1 MVSRLIAAACMVA
14 LCSPV
19 LGAQTVRGTVTDRA
33 TAATLPGVVV
43 LLVDNAGMVV
53 ARTLSDASGTYLMA
67 APAPG
72 QYRVR
77 TMRIGFRPATSERVT
92 LAAGSEVSQP
102 LVLAGVPFRLD
113 TVRVAG
119 RNACQVR
126 PDSAMATFAVWEQ
139 VRTALSGAQVTAGTR
154 ALNAR
159 VITYDRALEP
169 TRERVVRQGARVRAG
184 LTARP
189 WNSLSADSL
198 RRGGYVVVGLDGS
211 TTYYAP
217 DLTVL
222 LSDQFVEDHCLR
234 LAEKSDATRL
244 GIEFEPTRE
253 RRNTPD
259 IEGTVWLDR
268 RSGELREMLFRYVNV
283 TREQGFGRSGGEMEF
298 ARMKNG
304 AFVISRW
311 NIRMPQ
317 LDTRMV
323 PQPGLRIGG
332 AMQAER
338 FVREVRVEGGELALV
353 VLGRDTLWSRPPL
366 ILAGRILDSLSGR
379 GIAGTAVSLRGA
391 ALRGET
397 DGTGVFR
404 IADVLPGEYLMDIRT
419 PEYAQL
425 GAVHSVPIQFVDART
440 EHVMRVPSARML
452 AKSFCPGGL
461 DGIVAGTLTIA
472 GDSLPPRGVKVVAEW
487 REIRAVASGAARGR
501 NETPTADFL
510 HQNKWT
516 DARSDAQ
523 GNYRLCGIPINTAV
537 TIRVEHDSAS
547 ASPQQLRIGSEEL
560 FGRADLT
567 LHRGMTGN
575 AMLTGVV
582 LNAGNGRPLAD
593 VEVVVTGVAAPR
605 STPVN
610 RATYTNEQG
619 AFRLGEIPPGKHQ
632 LTVRRVGYKV
642 FQDSIP
648 FSANQGIDRA
658 FVLSAVAELAPV
670 VVEASQLPPSFDAH
684 RALGL
689 GTFFTRAD
697 LAKLENRTM
706 AAVFAQVPGVQ
717 MIRTLGAKTYLASTR
732 GRQLRSGTGDNVVP
746 PPPACYS
753 NVYLDRTLLYSG
765 REDEPL
771 FDLNSISPDRIEAIE
786 FYPAEMMVPVQYMS
800 HNTKCG
806 VIVIHSRRSK

>member
-1 MVSRLIAAACMVA
+1 MVSRLIAAACMVV
-14 LCSPV
+14 CSSA

-33 TAATLPGVVV
+33 TGAMLPGVVV
-43 LLVDNAGMVV
+43 LLVDEAGMVV
-53 ARTLSDASGTYLMA
+53 SRTLSDASGLYRVA

-77 TMRIGFRPATSERVT
+77 TLRIGFRPVTSERVS
-92 LAAGSEVSQP
+92 LAAGAEVAQP

-139 VRTALSGAQVTAGTR
+139 VRTVLNAAQVTAGTR

-159 VITYDRALEP
+159 VVTYERALEP
-169 TRERVVRQGARVRAG
+169 MRERVVRQGARVRAG

-217 DLTVL
+217 DLAVL

-244 GIEFEPTRE
+244 GIEFEPTRD

-259 IEGTVWLDR
+259 IAGTLWLDR

-338 FVREVRVEGGELALV
+338 YVREVRVEGGELALV
-353 VLGRDTLWSRPPL
+353 ALGSDTLWSRPPL
-366 ILAGRILDSLSGR
+366 VLAGRILDSLSGR
-379 GIAGTAVSLRGA
+379 GIAGTSVSLRGA
-391 ALRGET
+391 ALQAET
-397 DGTGVFR
+397 DATGQFR
-404 IADVLPGEYLMDIRT
+404 IVDVLPGEYLMDIRT
-419 PEYAQL
+419 PDFAKF
-425 GAVHSVPIQFVDART
+425 GATHSVPVAFVDASAD
-440 EHVMRVPSARML
+440 HVVRVPSAKML
-452 AKSFCPGGL
+452 AKSLCPGGL

-472 GDSLPPRGVKVVAEW
+472 GDSLPPPGVKVVAEW

-510 HQNKWT
+510 HLNKWT

-523 GNYRLCGIPINTAV
+523 GNYRLCNIPINTAV
-537 TIRVEHDSAS
+537 TVRVEHDSAS
-547 ASPQQLRIGSEEL
+547 ASPRELRIGSEEL

-567 LHRGMTGN
+567 LHRGMSAN
-575 AMLTGVV
+575 ALLTGVV

-593 VEVVVTGVAAPR
+593 VEVTVTGVAAQR

-610 RATYTNEQG
+610 RTTYTNDQG
-619 AFRLGEIPPGKHQ
+619 AFRLADILPGKHQ
-632 LTVRRVGYKV
+632 LTVRRVGYRL
-642 FQDSIP
+642 FQDSLAL
-648 FSANQGIDRA
+648 SANQSIDRSV
-658 FVLSAVAELAPV
+658 VLSAVTELATV
-670 VVEASQLPPSFDAH
+670 TVEASQLPPSFDAH

-717 MIRTLGAKTYLASTR
+717 MIRTLGSKTYLASTR
-732 GRQLRSGTGDNVVP
+732 GRQLRSGTGDSVVP

-765 REDEPL
+765 RADEPL

-786 FYPAEMMVPVQYMS
+786 FYPSEMMVPVQYMS